1 MQQMS
6 LDTERA
12 THSGTVRMQM
22 ESRSRSSHKYL
33 LLQVWCGLLT
43 VAVVVMAAFL
53 TSIKPRS
60 PEDGVSTMKPDSVS
74 PTINTSPV
82 GAPLKSVGSS
92 PSFIQLIKSVTDDS
106 WQEAPPCRSSSLA
119 LRNNSI
125 HCQKNSLYFIYAQVT
140 FTVHHNT
147 SGAKS
152 VILVRNPT
160 VGRRKKKLVVGTFP
174 GTTEGSVWVGKI
186 VHLVEGDSVSLNIT
200 DDFLKDNTFW
210 GAYQLS

>member
-60 PEDGVSTMKPDSVS
+60 PEDGVSTMKPDNVS
-74 PTINTSPV
+74 PTR
-82 GAPLKSVGSS
+82 SS